1 MQFWV
6 KSLGDF
12 VKLDFLKNGLHFFRE
27 NNFLRKPLPG
37 SFYLLK
43 INNRKTWSRNEIDTN
58 LTIKRQEKIELRY
71 SCVFIVK
78 FE

>member
-1 MQFWV
+1 MQLWV

-12 VKLDFLKNGLHFFRE
+12 GKLDFLKNGLHFFRE
-27 NNFLRKPLPG
+27 NNFLRKPLSG